1 MNLQPRVL
9 KVCRGDILG
18 VVRASEHGLVL
29 GREKRPSLAKVEV
42 PGRTESWMILSEGS
56 PGRRCGALPWKV
68 EGVSQPEGSGRGPHS
83 WHRELLGLP
92 GACVGT
98 HVRFQLP
105 LSAPVEQ
112 NGVSSD
118 TFTPT
123 LTPVVC
129 MLWLYQQAS
138 FGLCVKISYLCT

>member
-1 MNLQPRVL
+1 MIELVAKSL
-9 KVCRGDILG
+9 GSLLG

-29 GREKRPSLAKVEV
+29 GREERPSLAKVEI

-56 PGRRCGALPWKV
+56 PGRRCGSLPWKV
-68 EGVSQPEGSGRGPHS
+68 EVVSQPEGSGCGPHS

-98 HVRFQLP
+98 HIHSQLP

-118 TFTPT
+118 TFTPM

-129 MLWLYQQAS
+129 MLRLYQQAS
-138 FGLCVKISYLCT
+138 FGLRVKISYLCT